1 MMGGLLSEKFL
12 DTNVS
17 IPFAGPPL
25 NTPSLQK
32 YKRVSSCIVVV
43 ELLACFPFHV
53 IFILEVLT
61 DGRCL
66 GWLEPVPDF
75 ASNLKEGV
83 TETRCFYCNGCCE
96 IHTEPGILF
105 SIITSNWLQDFSC
118 LYYL

>member
-32 YKRVSSCIVVV
+32 YKRVSSCILVVK
-43 ELLACFPFHV
+43 LLACFPFHV
-53 IFILEVLT
+53 ILILEVLT

-105 SIITSNWLQDFSC
+105 SILTLNWLQDCSC
-118 LYYL
+118 VYYL